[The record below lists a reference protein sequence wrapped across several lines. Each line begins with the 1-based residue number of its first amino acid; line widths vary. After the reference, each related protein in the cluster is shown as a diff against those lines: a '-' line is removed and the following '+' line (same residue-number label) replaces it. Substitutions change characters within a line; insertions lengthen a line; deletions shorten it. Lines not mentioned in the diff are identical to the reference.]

1 MLNDG
6 FGDSYFSTVGAS
18 SFFAARNPPSPQ
30 PQIFRQRLFFFV
42 LPGMDAGNAQV
53 A

>member
-1 MLNDG
+1 MFNDG

-18 SFFAARNPPSPQ
+18 SFFAARHPPSPQ
-30 PQIFRQRLFFFV
+30 PQFFRMRFFFFV
-42 LPGMDAGNAQV
+42 LSGMDAGNVLV